1 MHKRTLGWTCDGVQ
15 ATTTCLPITFA
26 ALSLVVC
33 TCDMLA
39 LSRMSRAG
47 RHGPIHTRSAMQK
60 SPSDYHCTFLKPK
73 RGILQQLLWTL
84 WVSTQELLVLQNS
97 KAIKIQFK
105 KSFFHQSTAAQ
116 LARGWSNKGKATL
129 GSLHHAHTLCQPINP
144 PAIITSE
151 YDFYTWNNR
160 RTNTAETAARA
171 MYKGLLRL

>member
-97 KAIKIQFK
+97 KAIKYNLRKVFSIRVPLP
-105 KSFFHQSTAAQ
+105 SWPEADLTRERPHWAPCT
-116 LARGWSNKGKATL
+116 T
-129 GSLHHAHTLCQPINP
+129 HTLFVSQL
-144 PAIITSE
+144 THQQ
-151 YDFYTWNNR
+151 
-160 RTNTAETAARA
+160 
-171 MYKGLLRL
+171 